1 MLLFGTGAQL
11 APEAVETAG
20 ATASEEGEQL
30 SSDAAG
36 DSEPDEWLDTD
47 VPDSVA
53 PLAKSLEGMQQ
64 YLGALDATLCKFV
77 ERLSALEKVV
87 NAVQED
93 TLWVRGDVQVVH
105 EVVEKLSDYV
115 SVHSHTVATVEGVPE
130 KNAKPVS
137 AWGGWPAGAE
147 AKEPD
152 SAHSPGIGEDDEL
165 DAGPEELSL
174 KHMLHDGDTA
184 IQETQMYENDP
195 SMQSYTM
202 SLQEE
207 TEDGGWDKTLY
218 SGRTLSLPTD
228 SQQFE
233 DDEDERLLV
242 ASTQVEMAIDGTQS
256 GTLPPGRSIF
266 ASLVSTVRDMDG
278 PLVTCENTTEGWVQ
292 SKRGRASESE
302 VQAQSHGQSM
312 VPITTG
318 KHTILNLNLSPE
330 EADVSRTVRGRGKI
344 SGTGGRGAGSR
355 GGGRGGG
362 RGAGRG
368 KKPPLVQPRYGTKV
382 SSTCAL
388 H

>member
-1 MLLFGTGAQL
+1 
-11 APEAVETAG
+11 
-20 ATASEEGEQL
+20 
-30 SSDAAG
+30 
-36 DSEPDEWLDTD
+36 
-47 VPDSVA
+47 
-53 PLAKSLEGMQQ
+53 MQQ

-93 TLWVRGDVQVVH
+93 TSWVRGDVQVVH
-105 EVVEKLSDYV
+105 EVVEKLSDFV
-115 SVHSHTVATVEGVPE
+115 SVNSRTVALVEGVPE
-130 KNAKPVS
+130 EKSSPVS
-137 AWGGWPAGAE
+137 AWGWPAGAE
-147 AKEPD
+147 AKEPE
-152 SAHSPGIGEDDEL
+152 SAQSPGIGEDDEL
-165 DAGPEELSL
+165 DAGHEELSL
-174 KHMLHDGDTA
+174 KHMLPDGDTA

-202 SLQEE
+202 SLPEE

-278 PLVTCENTTEGWVQ
+278 PLQAGANSGEGWVQ
-292 SKRGRASESE
+292 SKRGRASPSE
-302 VQAQSHGQSM
+302 IQAQTRGQSM
-312 VPITTG
+312 VQNQTG
-318 KHTILNLNLSPE
+318 QHTNLNLNLSPE
-330 EADVSRTVRGRGKI
+330 ESDVSGTGRGRGPN
-344 SGTGGRGAGSR
+344 SATGGRGPGSR

-368 KKPPLVQPRYGTKV
+368 KKPPLVQPRYGTQV
-382 SSTCAL
+382 SSSSQWFTNECLVRTMLCVFYLCIMAP
-388 H
+388 